1 MPNTALTAM
10 SASHG
15 NTPQREL
22 PSGWGRPPRKPGPSL
37 DWFYNAV
44 VVCLGLVLALAL
56 VHVLRENWAG
66 LIGSLIV
73 ACCLSVALRA
83 IR

>member
-10 SASHG
+10 SASQE

-22 PSGWGRPPRKPGPSL
+22 PSGWGRPPRKPEPSL
-37 DWFYNAV
+37 DWFANAL
-44 VVCLGLVLALAL
+44 VVCIGLVLALAL
-56 VHVLRENWAG
+56 VHVLRENWPGA
-66 LIGSLIV
+66 IGSLFV
-73 ACCLSVALRA
+73 ACCLGFALRA

>member
-1 MPNTALTAM
+1 MPKTALKAM
-10 SASHG
+10 SASQG

-22 PSGWGRPPRKPGPSL
+22 PSGWERPPRKPGPSL
-37 DWFYNAV
+37 DWLHNAV

-73 ACCLSVALRA
+73 ACCLSFALRA

>member
-10 SASHG
+10 SASQG

-22 PSGWGRPPRKPGPSL
+22 PSGWGRPPRKPDPSL
-37 DWFYNAV
+37 DWFYNALV
-44 VVCLGLVLALAL
+44 ICIGLVLALAL

-73 ACCLSVALRA
+73 ACCLSFALRV

>member
-10 SASHG
+10 SASQE

-22 PSGWGRPPRKPGPSL
+22 PSGWGRPPRKPEPSL
-37 DWFYNAV
+37 DWLANAL

-56 VHVLRENWAG
+56 AHVLRENWAG
-66 LIGSLIV
+66 LIGSLFV
-73 ACCLSVALRA
+73 ACCLSFALRA